1 LTTSVTLVPEIVALK
16 TIAAYRSGLDI
27 DTYVSKEVA
36 ENGLVEVL
44 RAGKPVR
51 IGNKGLIDYILTIS
65 LEVAVRRDL
74 PLQIHTGYARFDQLY
89 D

>member
-44 RAGKPVR
+44 RGKMVVL
-51 IGNKGLIDYILTIS
+51 GLSRSNI
-65 LEVAVRRDL
+65 VVV
-74 PLQIHTGYARFDQLY
+74 
-89 D
+89 